1 MYLEKIVR
9 DSNILE
15 NNNLRD
21 MKNIKK
27 TIEENLLI
35 LSKLRTLKEYEKWII
50 LIQNMI

>member
-9 DSNILE
+9 NSNILE

-27 TIEENLLI
+27 HLD
-35 LSKLRTLKEYEKWII
+35 SII
-50 LIQNMI
+50 LDVFLAIRNDLLLLH

>member
-27 TIEENLLI
+27 AIEENLSI

-50 LIQNMI
+50 